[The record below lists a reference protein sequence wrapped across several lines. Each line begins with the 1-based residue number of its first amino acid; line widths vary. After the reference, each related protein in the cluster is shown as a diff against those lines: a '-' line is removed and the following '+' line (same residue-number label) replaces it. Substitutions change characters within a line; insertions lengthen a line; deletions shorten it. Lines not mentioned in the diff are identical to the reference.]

1 MDLAI
6 REAPMIVKKSK
17 KSAKP
22 HKPARRRPKD
32 WRNALRVYLA
42 KAPWVDAVF
51 AATENGTVHVY
62 SVVNELR
69 EKYYEGLLEQ
79 EKIIEKAFPE
89 ISFEFHTWVHQ
100 GRDPSESGPPFTELV
115 YLR

>member
-1 MDLAI
+1 MPKAV
-6 REAPMIVKKSK
+6 AKKL
-17 KSAKP
+17 KP
-22 HKPARRRPKD
+22 KKPAKKRPARPKD
-32 WRNALRVYLA
+32 WRDAIRVYLA

-62 SVVNELR
+62 SVVKELR
-69 EKYYEGLLEQ
+69 EKYYEGLLRQ
-79 EKIIEKAFPE
+79 ESVIEKAFPE

-100 GRDPSESGPPFTELV
+100 GRDPSKSGPVFTELV